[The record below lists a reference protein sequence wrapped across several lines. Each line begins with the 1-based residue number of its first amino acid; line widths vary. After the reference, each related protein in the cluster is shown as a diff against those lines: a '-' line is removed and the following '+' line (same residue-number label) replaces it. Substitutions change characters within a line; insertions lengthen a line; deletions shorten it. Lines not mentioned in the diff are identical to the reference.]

1 MLKITFA
8 HRVLGLSVAVALL
21 ASLPAA
27 AQSAGQTSGQ
37 TGGSTTGQTVTTPP
51 PATTAPPATSTSGAT
66 KPATGTPLSRADS
79 NVVQEMALAHMAEIE
94 AARTAQSKSQ
104 NEQVRAYAQ
113 QMIDDHTKGLNEVKD
128 VAQAKGVTLPAEL
141 DRTRKSRHDKLA
153 ALSGDAFDRA
163 YMAQGG
169 VSDHK
174 KVHQQL
180 QRAQAKAK
188 DPEIK
193 ALAARTLPIVD
204 QHLNKAQQLQKDT
217 ARGSSRTQGTT
228 ESSPDKK

>member
-1 MLKITFA
+1 MLKTTFA

-21 ASLPAA
+21 AALPAA
-27 AQSAGQTSGQ
+27 AQSDGQSSGQ
-37 TGGSTTGQTVTTPP
+37 TGGNTTGQTGTATP
-51 PATTAPPATSTSGAT
+51 PATTAPPAAGTSGAT
-66 KPATGTPLSRADS
+66 KSATGTPLSRADS
-79 NVVQEMALAHMAEIE
+79 KVVQEMALAHMAEIE

-113 QMIDDHTKGLNEVKD
+113 QMIDDHTKGLNEVRD
-128 VAQAKGVTLPAEL
+128 VAQAKGVTLPAVL
-141 DRTRKSRHDKLA
+141 DKTQKSRHDKLA